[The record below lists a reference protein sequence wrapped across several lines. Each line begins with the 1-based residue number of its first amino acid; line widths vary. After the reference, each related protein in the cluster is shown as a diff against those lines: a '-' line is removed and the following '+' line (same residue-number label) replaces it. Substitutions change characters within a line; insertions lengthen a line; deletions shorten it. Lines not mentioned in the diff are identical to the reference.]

1 MIKIPSIII
10 VGILCISM
18 VCILS
23 PQLKAYVGRARAE
36 STENA
41 PDPTKLATLTWTVAG
56 AWGPGTVTSA
66 KIFLCV
72 APPPDTD
79 YLPPEQIIGQTIQW
93 TDGETGFHD
102 FNSLNEPNFNNVA
115 AFLTNGENDWL
126 SLSWRAGVGGTKW
139 DKEAAWF
146 GKDPQNPDFAGYD
159 IAFIRLVV
167 YSISIY
173 PQVWEDGTTMGT
185 EFIASWAWEIWGVA
199 SHPDFEISVSPTT
212 PILVHVGGSTLA
224 SLTIKS
230 IDGFSGSIQ
239 LSSSSPSEAKTK
251 IIFAQNPV
259 DLSSGSEVTVSM
271 HIASYFDS
279 TDSRFGALGEYKFA
293 LTGTDGST
301 GHDVEITIELIANTV
316 AINNLVYLQQIP
328 KNDPTFSAQQNF
340 LIAASNGSV
349 LYWAQNIVCVR
360 PNPSLGSGSRIW
372 STFQAFTEDTN
383 FQLPPSQAIAWPY
396 MGILAMYI
404 GSKIVSFPT
413 VLNLTS
419 YIDGNDLVLTNN
431 ASSRLNTVRL
441 TLPDGS
447 YIVGYNDKYEH
458 QFTGKTYGFDHAS
471 PEIAIAGTPILIG
484 SSTAD
489 FKVGTKGSVE
499 CSVKLFGES
508 DWSLTLT
515 RFMYADSNR
524 PQTAERSLHLAWNPG
539 NTFNYDKT
547 IKDPSTAPQG
557 ISYSPVYP

>member
-1 MIKIPSIII
+1 
-10 VGILCISM
+10 M
-18 VCILS
+18 VCIFS
-23 PQLKAYVGRARAE
+23 PQLKRARAE
-36 STENA
+36 NA
-41 PDPTKLATLTWTVAG
+41 PAPIKLATLTDGT
-56 AWGPGTVTSA
+56 PGDWSPPIMTSA
-66 KIFLCV
+66 VIFLCV
-72 APPPDTD
+72 TPELLD
-79 YLPPEQIIGQTIQW
+79 YLPIEQTIGRTVQW
-93 TDGETGFHD
+93 TDGEVGFHD
-102 FNSLNEPNFNNVA
+102 FNSLNEPYFNNVA
-115 AFLTNGENDWL
+115 ALLTNGNNDFLWL
-126 SLSWRAGVGGTKW
+126 GHDTPPGGGGWGGTQ
-139 DKEAAWF
+139 EARWF

-159 IAFIRLVV
+159 ISFIRLVI
-167 YSISIY
+167 YSISFY
-173 PQVWEDGTTMGT
+173 PEQMDGYWGT
-185 EFIASWAWEIWGVA
+185 GFSGSWAWEIWGVA

-230 IDGFSGSIQ
+230 INGFSGSIQ

-271 HIASYFDS
+271 YIASYFDS

-301 GHDVEITIELIANTV
+301 EHYVEITIELIANTV

-328 KNDPTFSAQQNF
+328 KNDPRFSAQQNF

-360 PNPSLGSGSRIW
+360 PNPLFGSGSRIW

-383 FQLPPSQAIAWPY
+383 FQRPPSQAIAWPY
-396 MGILAMYI
+396 MGILAMYTD
-404 GSKIVSFPT
+404 SKIVSFPT

-441 TLPDGS
+441 ILPDGS

-458 QFTGKTYGFDHAS
+458 QFRGKTYGFYHAS

-515 RFMYADSNR
+515 RFMYADSNQ